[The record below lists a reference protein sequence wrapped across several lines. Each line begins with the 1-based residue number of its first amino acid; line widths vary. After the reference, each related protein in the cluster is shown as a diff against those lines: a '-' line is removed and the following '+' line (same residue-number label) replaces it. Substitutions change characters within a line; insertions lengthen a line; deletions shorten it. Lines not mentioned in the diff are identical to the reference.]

1 MNTIT
6 FVSFYAT
13 GEKNDDVV
21 FSCFQPRFLPTKIK
35 KQKEFRRFF
44 TTLSKIS
51 LTDEK
56 RLENLPERSVKKG
69 MKISY

>member
-21 FSCFQPRFLPTKIK
+21 FSCFQPRFLPEKIK
-35 KQKEFRRFF
+35 KQK
-44 TTLSKIS
+44 
-51 LTDEK
+51 
-56 RLENLPERSVKKG
+56 
-69 MKISY
+69 

>member
-21 FSCFQPRFLPTKIK
+21 FFLFSTP
-35 KQKEFRRFF
+35 FF
-44 TTLSKIS
+44 T
-51 LTDEK
+51 
-56 RLENLPERSVKKG
+56 
-69 MKISY
+69 